1 MKKIFSYAMII
12 AASFALVACGGEEK
26 KEEGSSSSKKQVEV
40 KIKPTTTAV
49 SGLMSGCF
57 EVVDREYKLKGDSW
71 GLGGEVIVTIK
82 RTDKALPFD
91 VNGEVVA
98 YGTCCTDRDYITVG
112 FGCEFYD
119 ADGDIVEKKDF
130 DYLYSHEES
139 VNIVRLPE
147 GETAT
152 ITYSL
157 YANAEELEK
166 ITSFK
171 VTSSYANNKATG
183 SGSDDEDILSAAV
196 SKASNIYDDAVSTAN
211 SIYDD
216 AVNTAKNIYD
226 DAWESAKDSYKAAGA
241 AVEAAAALGAAALEV
256 SDWAW

>member
-26 KEEGSSSSKKQVEV
+26 KEEGTSSSSSSSKKQVEV

-196 SKASNIYDDAVSTAN
+196 SKASNIYDDAVSTA
-211 SIYDD
+211 
-216 AVNTAKNIYD
+216 KNIYD
-226 DAWESAKDSYKAAGA
+226 DALETAKDTYKAAGA
-241 AVEAAAALGAAALEV
+241 AVEAAAALSAAALEV